1 MMSDFTLNEIHSQP
15 EVWQQIIEL
24 CEKQEFPKITEW
36 MRNEQPVLT
45 GSGSSFYLCLTA
57 AACYTQLTHR
67 RALAVSASD
76 LCTFPDSSLPETEK
90 FSLLAVSRNGKS
102 AETVDAARWYRK
114 SRAIKPIAI
123 STVTDSP
130 LLEVC
135 EAGLLLSPAAETSR
149 YMTRSFTSPIL
160 AIQYLIASSTG
171 NKDLK
176 KELRRL
182 PEIGAQV
189 IKRCSSTV
197 KFIAEQKEFT
207 DYAGLGQGPYY
218 GLAAESMLK
227 VQEMV
232 RAPAH
237 AYPSLEVMHGPHYLL
252 SGKTLVS
259 LLCSD
264 GGKGYEPALLQRM
277 QSTRACRFVICE
289 KASPETVQNTEFV
302 FELCSGLSEFARLIL
317 SMPVMQLFAYYR
329 ARATGYALE

>member
-1 MMSDFTLNEIHSQP
+1 
-15 EVWQQIIEL
+15 
-24 CEKQEFPKITEW
+24 
-36 MRNEQPVLT
+36 MRNEHPVMT

-57 AACYTQLTHR
+57 AACYTQLTQR
-67 RALAVSASD
+67 RALAVSGSD
-76 LCTFPDSSLPETEK
+76 LCTFPNTFLPETEK

-102 AETVDAARWYRK
+102 AETVDAARWSCK
-114 SRAIKPIAI
+114 SRSIKPIAI

-135 EAGLLLSPAAETSR
+135 EAGLLLSPAAEKSR

-160 AIQYLIASSTG
+160 AIQYLVASSTG
-171 NKDLK
+171 NKELK
-176 KELRRL
+176 SELRRL

-189 IKRCSSTV
+189 LKRCCGTV

-237 AYPSLEVMHGPHYLL
+237 AYPSLELMHGPHYLL
-252 SGKTLVS
+252 SDKTLVS

-264 GGKGYEPALLQRM
+264 SGKCYELALLQRM

-289 KASPETVQNTEFV
+289 KAFPEIVQNAEFV

-317 SMPVMQLFAYYR
+317 TMPVMQLFAYYR